1 MYLPCS
7 KSLHTSTQ
15 VQFMSGNI
23 CALYSLRR
31 GGRYSAPHRSVPTLV
46 LGVTRI
52 HEVVK
57 LLLLLLLLLWMPRPG
72 PGLAD
77 RACGDGGG
85 GGNAGGPAA
94 GGRAGER
101 EEAAWCACVR
111 ACVRWGGDAGRQ
123 CKSVLS
129 ARPPARQPA
138 SLSG

>member
-1 MYLPCS
+1 
-7 KSLHTSTQ
+7 
-15 VQFMSGNI
+15 MSGNI

-57 LLLLLLLLLWMPRPG
+57 LLLLLLWMPRPG

-94 GGRAGER
+94 GGRAGGR
-101 EEAAWCACVR
+101 AGGGGLVRVR
-111 ACVRWGGDAGRQ
+111 ACVRALGWRRG
-123 CKSVLS
+123 
-129 ARPPARQPA
+129 
-138 SLSG
+138 